1 MAVAAPKAVGL
12 NSGPRS
18 APNVLRRS
26 RPQHGS
32 LGGGHEYRQNFRS
45 NGNPKHARGA
55 AFLQATPAHATC
67 QRFSTSRVVAEGRT
81 VDVLPKKRA
90 ASTA

>member
-45 NGNPKHARGA
+45 NGNPNMREAQPFCKLRPRTQRVRG
-55 AFLQATPAHATC
+55 FQPP
-67 QRFSTSRVVAEGRT
+67 S
-81 VDVLPKKRA
+81 
-90 ASTA
+90 

>member
-45 NGNPKHARGA
+45 NGNPNMHEVQP
-55 AFLQATPAHATC
+55 FLQATRTHATC
-67 QRFSTSRVVAEGRT
+67 QRLSTSLVDAEGRT
-81 VDVLPKKRA
+81 VDVLPKERA